1 MVWVR
6 ILYDIVEFGRHILIM
21 KKISILG
28 STGSIGVNT
37 LNVIDNLG
45 DEFDVSV
52 LSANKNGNLLVEQ
65 AKNYRPDAVAIV
77 DEAAGQFVK
86 SELKDLGISVFQGR
100 EGLLDLASRNDVDIM
115 LNGLVGSSGM
125 APTLNAVKAGV
136 DVALSNKESLVMAG
150 DIIDRE
156 KLKSE
161 AQVFPVDSEHSAIWQ
176 CLVGESMDDVGRIIL
191 TGSGGPFRTR
201 DLKTFNDVRPAE
213 ALKHPNWDMGQKITI
228 DSATMMNKGLEVIE
242 AWWLFGLGAEKIDII
257 VHPQSIIHSMVE
269 FKDKSVK
276 AQLGVPDM
284 KVPIQYAL
292 TYPRHAPAM
301 WETLDLVKVGSLTF
315 ESPDLTRFPCIQL
328 AYDALKQGGTSS
340 AVLNVANEQSVY
352 RFLDGEIGFM
362 EIPEIIE
369 KACENHEW
377 IEHPSLEE
385 LLNLESWAMNFV
397 SSFESRYF

>member
-1 MVWVR
+1 
-6 ILYDIVEFGRHILIM
+6 M

-28 STGSIGVNT
+28 STGSIGINT

-65 AKNYRPDAVAIV
+65 AKNYRPDAVAIID
-77 DEAAGQFVK
+77 DEAGQFVK
-86 SELKDLGISVFQGR
+86 SELKDLGITVFQGR

-176 CLVGESMDDVGRIIL
+176 CLVGESMDDVERIIL

-201 DLKTFNDVRPAE
+201 DLKTFNDVRPEE

-284 KVPIQYAL
+284 KIPIQYAL

-301 WETLDLVKVGSLTF
+301 WETLDLLKVGSLTF

-369 KACENHEW
+369 KACDNHEW

-385 LLNLESWAMNFV
+385 ILNLESWAMNFV